1 MEGDAMY
8 RVVIAHAN
16 NEAGAA
22 AMRQHIL
29 EQHAR
34 VHSCHITEAGP
45 ALGVHFG
52 PGGLIVGF
60 MPQPD
65 VLR

>member
-1 MEGDAMY
+1 MQPDTMY

-16 NEAGAA
+16 NAQGAA
-22 AMRQHIL
+22 ETRQHIL
-29 EQHAR
+29 EQHGR
-34 VHSCHITEAGP
+34 IHSCHITEAGP

-60 MPQPD
+60 TPQPK
-65 VLR
+65 VLA